1 MRHSG
6 RYFPA
11 VLSCQPTRER
21 IAEQRIVAGGFDCS
35 MMRDPVGGVGNVVD
49 RRSGHQAA
57 TIIDGKHAP
66 AFKAAPPP
74 EVPLF
79 TIPSMGVSYA

>member
-1 MRHSG
+1 
-6 RYFPA
+6 
-11 VLSCQPTRER
+11 
-21 IAEQRIVAGGFDCS
+21 
-35 MMRDPVGGVGNVVD
+35 MRDPVGGVGNIVD
-49 RRSGHQAA
+49 RRFGHQAA